1 MLEICNTVVSRES
14 RQRTT
19 WESMKRN
26 KPKEKKQ
33 TKRDKVSILEGS
45 AVYSPGHIPPLK
57 AALAP
62 SGIVAWKTM
71 PDSG

>member
-1 MLEICNTVVSRES
+1 MQYCSFLERED
-14 RQRTT
+14 RGQHGK
-19 WESMKRN
+19 SMKRN
-26 KPKEKKQ
+26 KPKENKKK

-45 AVYSPGHIPPLK
+45 AGYSPGHIPPLK

-71 PDSG
+71 PYSG